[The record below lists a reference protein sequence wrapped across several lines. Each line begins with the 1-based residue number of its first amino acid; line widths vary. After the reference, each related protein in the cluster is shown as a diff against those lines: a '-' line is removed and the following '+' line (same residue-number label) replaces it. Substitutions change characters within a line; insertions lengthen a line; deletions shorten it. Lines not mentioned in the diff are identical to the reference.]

1 MAISSIMSQ
10 SLISAGNAMKMAE
23 IRQGFNKEMENRA
36 DVLNAEIKLDGGRGA
51 DARKKEEELEK
62 TEEKASKVNAEAMNS
77 LSEINNELRSAANRE
92 LEEARAEKKQAEKVA
107 EKRKAEKEEQA
118 KRLEKAE
125 EKNEMDTALGASE
138 ESAEGT
144 SVVNCVVDEI
154 TPVSGVV
161 EGVGGKV
168 DIKT

>member
-23 IRQGFNKEMENRA
+23 IRQGFKKEMENRA

-51 DARKKEEELEK
+51 DTRKKVEELEK
-62 TEEKASKVNAEAMNS
+62 TEEKASKGNAEAMNS
-77 LSEINNELRSAANRE
+77 LREINNELRSAANRE

>member
-1 MAISSIMSQ
+1 
-10 SLISAGNAMKMAE
+10 
-23 IRQGFNKEMENRA
+23 
-36 DVLNAEIKLDGGRGA
+36 
-51 DARKKEEELEK
+51 
-62 TEEKASKVNAEAMNS
+62 MNS